1 MFYKNLFLKTS
12 QNSQENTCVG
22 ASFLVH
28 FKKEHI
34 FCRKTHFS
42 VSGVFNLLR
51 YFDCVLNYHP
61 ILYVRGDFLFLNIYN
76 FIIF

>member
-1 MFYKNLFLKTS
+1 MLEPHFWYILKKNTFFAEQHRAT
-12 QNSQENTCVG
+12 
-22 ASFLVH
+22 
-28 FKKEHI
+28 
-34 FCRKTHFS
+34 